1 MANSVADILG
11 RLMQKYEIGENA
23 LARATGVTQPTIHRI
38 LTGESSDPKT
48 GSLRPIAEHFGIT
61 VAQLRGDEPLQG
73 GLPVPGQSCSG
84 AERELI
90 SQFRQLDEEERRV
103 IRRAVAALAQSR
115 ASGTP

>member
-1 MANSVADILG
+1 MANPVADILG

-73 GLPVPGQSCSG
+73 LPVPGQSCSG

-103 IRRAVAALAQSR
+103 IRRAVNALVQSR
-115 ASGTP
+115 STTDTT